1 MSNMMMKKLLENC
14 AALTI
19 AGSDSG
25 GGAGIQADLKTFSAL
40 GVFGTSVITAVTAQ
54 NLKGVT
60 AIQAIDPE
68 VVQKQLIAVL
78 EGFPIKAIK
87 TGMLFSA
94 EIIEITAHTLADPR
108 YPKAPLIIDPVFAAT
123 SGSKLIKDDAIRQ
136 LTEKL
141 FPMAALI
148 TPNMPEAGILLDKRL
163 ETRRHLEEAAREL
176 FERFKVPVLM
186 KGGHLE
192 MDKAVD
198 ILCDGKEMIS
208 FESELIRG
216 VNNHGS
222 GCTLASAI
230 AAAVARG
237 ETLRE
242 AVNTAKIYITRA
254 LQGSLQLSPG
264 VRVIDHFPHFY
275 PVLIARTK
283 K

>member
-1 MSNMMMKKLLENC
+1 MNKLKENC

-54 NLKGVT
+54 NLNGVF
-60 AIQAIDPE
+60 AIQPITPD

-94 EIIEITAHTLADPR
+94 EIIEIVAQTLANPR

-123 SGSKLIKDDAIRQ
+123 SGGKLIQDDAIRL
-136 LTEKL
+136 LTGQL

-148 TPNMPEAGILLDKRL
+148 TPNMPEAGILLDKHL
-163 ETRRHLEEAAREL
+163 ETPQHLEEAAKEL
-176 FERFKVPVLM
+176 VERFKVPVLM
-186 KGGHLE
+186 KGGHLTA
-192 MDKAVD
+192 DKAVD
-198 ILCDGKEMIS
+198 IFFDGKEMKK
-208 FESELIRG
+208 FESGLIRG

-242 AVNTAKIYITRA
+242 AVNTAKNYITSA
-254 LQGSLQLSPG
+254 LENSLQLAPG
-264 VRVIDHFPHFY
+264 LRVINHS
-275 PVLIARTK
+275 T
-283 K
+283 